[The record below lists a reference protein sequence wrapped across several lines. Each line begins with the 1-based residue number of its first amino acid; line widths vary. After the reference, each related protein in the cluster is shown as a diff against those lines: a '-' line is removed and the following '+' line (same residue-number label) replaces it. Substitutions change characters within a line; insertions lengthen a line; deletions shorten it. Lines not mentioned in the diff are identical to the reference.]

1 MTLPPLTHID
11 LVLLRPFFH
20 SFEVTAFV
28 VRAEIWI
35 WVVVPFDPVHGN
47 QTHISIAH
55 EFLPE
60 EVSTVIYLKKL
71 SV

>member
-1 MTLPPLTHID
+1 MTLPSLAHIY
-11 LVLLRPFFH
+11 LVLLRPFCH
-20 SFEVTAFV
+20 SFKVAAFV
-28 VRAEIWI
+28 GCAEIWI
-35 WVVVPFDPVHGN
+35 WVIVPFDPVHGY

-60 EVSTVIYLKKL
+60 EVSTVIYLRKL

>member
-1 MTLPPLTHID
+1 MTLPSLAHIY
-11 LVLLRPFFH
+11 LVLLRPFGH
-20 SFEVTAFV
+20 SFKVTAFV
-28 VRAEIWI
+28 VCAEIWI
-35 WVVVPFDPVHGN
+35 WVIVPFDPVHGY

-60 EVSTVIYLKKL
+60 EVRAVIYWKNL